1 MEFSI
6 VIYPVDSSIHHL
18 NILEVQLVAFQ
29 ERVFYPTCIYA
40 LRKLCFLVVSSV
52 ASLNMIKSFYFFI
65 IIIILMF
72 TL

>member
-18 NILEVQLVAFQ
+18 DILEVQLVAFQ
-29 ERVFYPTCIYA
+29 EWVFYPTCTYA
-40 LRKLCFLVVSSV
+40 LRKLCFLVVSFV
-52 ASLNMIKSFYFFI
+52 ASLNIIKSFYSFFI
-65 IIIILMF
+65 TILMF